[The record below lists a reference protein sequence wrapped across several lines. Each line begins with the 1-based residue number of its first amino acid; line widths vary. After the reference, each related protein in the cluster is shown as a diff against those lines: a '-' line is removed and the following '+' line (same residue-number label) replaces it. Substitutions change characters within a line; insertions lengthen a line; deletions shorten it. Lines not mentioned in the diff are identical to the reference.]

1 MSGQG
6 NNTVVPLRKLF
17 VVSSAL
23 RALPMK
29 RSTVRIALFVAV
41 LIALP
46 FNAFAW
52 NIPGH
57 MLSGAIAYQ
66 IRQHES
72 PNSISVVTS
81 ILKNNPRYERRWKL
95 TIG

>member
-1 MSGQG
+1 
-6 NNTVVPLRKLF
+6 
-17 VVSSAL
+17 
-23 RALPMK
+23 MK
-29 RSTVRIALFVAV
+29 RLTARIALFVSV

-66 IRQHES
+66 VLRQKSPTTMPAIRVALE
-72 PNSISVVTS
+72 
-81 ILKNNPRYERRWKL
+81 KNP
-95 TIG
+95 